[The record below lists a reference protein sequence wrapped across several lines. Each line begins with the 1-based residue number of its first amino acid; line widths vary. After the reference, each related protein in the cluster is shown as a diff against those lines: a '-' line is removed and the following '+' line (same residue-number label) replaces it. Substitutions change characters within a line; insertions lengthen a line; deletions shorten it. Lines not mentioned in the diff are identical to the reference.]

1 MARFC
6 QNCGTEIKEEQD
18 ICLGCGVFLN
28 NENTLVKKV
37 EKKKHSGYITSTGII
52 MIILGVCMVLGASDD
67 LYEYPILV
75 FSIPGLLGI
84 VSGIITLNSKKN
96 IKLLLISGIL
106 LLVGAV
112 INFIGIIDV
121 SIFMILAI
129 IFGILNIVYSRE
141 NND

>member
-1 MARFC
+1 MAKFC
-6 QNCGTEIKEEQD
+6 QNCGAEIKEEQD

-28 NENTLVKKV
+28 KENAPVKKG
-37 EKKKHSGYITSTGII
+37 EKTKHSGYITSTSII
-52 MIILGVCMVLGASDD
+52 MIILGVCMVLGSNND

-84 VSGIITLNSKKN
+84 VSGIISLNAKKN

-106 LLVGAV
+106 LLVGAI

-141 NND
+141 KND